1 MERYHYEK
9 EYAVAEPALLK
20 PRLCLARVGN
30 KCFPRA
36 RLGVPLPPVV
46 GFCVQTLITESCRK
60 ELKMTAERSQRRKE
74 MTGLQTA
81 LNFNDFDKLFVGFD
95 RLHNQLA
102 SRVTDLPITNYPRYN
117 LVAIGE
123 EAYRIELALP
133 GWKKQDIE
141 IKQHKNELSIEGK
154 EKQELDS
161 NEERYIYKGL
171 SGKTFKRVFTLGDWV
186 EVKDAGFKDGLLVV
200 NLEVDVPEAEKPK
213 AIEIG

>member
-1 MERYHYEK
+1 MLSEGEVRSTTSTSG
-9 EYAVAEPALLK
+9 
-20 PRLCLARVGN
+20 RV
-30 KCFPRA
+30 
-36 RLGVPLPPVV
+36 
-46 GFCVQTLITESCRK
+46 CVQTLITESCRK

-141 IKQHKNELSIEGK
+141 IKQHKNELTIEGK

-161 NEERYIYKGL
+161 NDERYIYKGL

>member
-1 MERYHYEK
+1 MSGTSRK
-9 EYAVAEPALLK
+9 QS
-20 PRLCLARVGN
+20 
-30 KCFPRA
+30 FPRA
-36 RLGVPLPPVV
+36 RTGVPLPPVV
-46 GFCVQTLITESCRK
+46 GFCVQTIFNNRV
-60 ELKMTAERSQRRKE
+60 AERNSHQPPKGANRRNG

-102 SRVTDLPITNYPRYN
+102 NRVTDYPITNYPRYN

-141 IKQHKNELSIEGK
+141 IKQHKNELTIEGK

-171 SGKTFKRVFTLGDWV
+171 SGKVFKRVFTLGDWV
-186 EVKDAGFKDGLLVV
+186 EVQDAGFKDGLLVI
-200 NLEVDVPEAEKPK
+200 NLEVNTPEAERPK
-213 AIEIG
+213 VINIG

>member
-1 MERYHYEK
+1 
-9 EYAVAEPALLK
+9 
-20 PRLCLARVGN
+20 
-30 KCFPRA
+30 
-36 RLGVPLPPVV
+36 
-46 GFCVQTLITESCRK
+46 
-60 ELKMTAERSQRRKE
+60 

-102 SRVTDLPITNYPRYN
+102 NRVTDYPITNYPRYN

-141 IKQHKNELSIEGK
+141 IKQHKNELTIEGK

-171 SGKTFKRVFTLGDWV
+171 SGKVLKRVFTLGDWV
-186 EVKDAGFKDGLLVV
+186 EVQDAGFKDGLLVI
-200 NLEVDVPEAEKPK
+200 NLEVNTPEAEKPK
-213 AIEIG
+213 SIEIG